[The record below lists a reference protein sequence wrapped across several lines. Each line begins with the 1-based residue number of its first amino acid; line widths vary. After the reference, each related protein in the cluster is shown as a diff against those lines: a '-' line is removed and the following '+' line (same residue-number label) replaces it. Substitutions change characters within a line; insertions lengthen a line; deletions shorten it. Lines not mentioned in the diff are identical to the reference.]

1 VKSHPTIEFF
11 SFATGRRKQLA
22 VMEKAASLWMPG
34 LAVSPDQRSI
44 LYAQVD
50 RDESDIN
57 LVENFR

>member
-1 VKSHPTIEFF
+1 VKQI
-11 SFATGRRKQLA
+11 A
-22 VMEKAASLWMPG
+22 VMEKEAASLYSG

-50 RDESDIN
+50 QAESDII